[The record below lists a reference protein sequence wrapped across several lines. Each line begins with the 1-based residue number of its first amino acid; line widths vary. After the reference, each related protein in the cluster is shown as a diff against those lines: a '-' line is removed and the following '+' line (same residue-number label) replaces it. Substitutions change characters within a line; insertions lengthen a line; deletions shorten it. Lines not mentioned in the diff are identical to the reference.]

1 MRHGKISTR
10 LGVKSA
16 HRTAMLRNLARSL
29 VEHGRIKTT
38 IARAK
43 VLRPFVEKL
52 VSRLKEPSVANMR
65 LAVARLNDRD
75 TVLKIASDIAP
86 KFKDRN
92 GGYLRIMRLAKPRAG
107 DCADMALIEWVDE
120 SLVNFYQAQA
130 AEKPAAK
137 KAAKPAKKA
146 ASKSTGAKKAT
157 ASKKASK
164 PAKSAE

>member
-16 HRTAMLRNLARSL
+16 HRTAMLRNMARSL

-43 VLRPFVEKL
+43 TLRPFVEKL
-52 VSRLKEPSVANMR
+52 VSRLKDPSVANIR
-65 LAVARLNDRD
+65 LAVSRLSDRE
-75 TVLKIASDIAP
+75 TVLKIAGDIAP

-120 SLVNFYQAQA
+120 SLVEYYQAQA
-130 AEKPAAK
+130 ADKAAAKKPAKKKAKAAPAKKAAAK
-137 KAAKPAKKA
+137 KAAK
-146 ASKSTGAKKAT
+146 
-157 ASKKASK
+157 
-164 PAKSAE
+164 SAE

>member
-1 MRHGKISTR
+1 MRHGNNSTR

-16 HRTAMLRNLARSL
+16 HRTAMLRNMARSL

-43 VLRPFVEKL
+43 TLRPFVEKI
-52 VSRLKEPSVANMR
+52 VSRLKEPSVANLR
-65 LAVARLNDRD
+65 LAVARLNDRE
-75 TVLKIASDIAP
+75 TALKIAGDISP

-120 SLVNFYQAQA
+120 SLVNFYQEQA
-130 AEKPAAK
+130 SAEKPAKKKVAK
-137 KAAKPAKKA
+137 
-146 ASKSTGAKKAT
+146 KKAT
-157 ASKKASK
+157 PAKKASK

>member
-16 HRTAMLRNLARSL
+16 HRTAMLRNLTRAL

-43 VLRPFVEKL
+43 TLRPFVEKI
-52 VSRLKEPSVANMR
+52 VSRLKEPSVANIR
-65 LAVARLNDRD
+65 LAVSSLSDRE
-75 TVLKIASDIAP
+75 TALKIADSISP

-92 GGYLRIMRLAKPRAG
+92 GGYLRIMRLAKPRVG

-120 SLVNFYQAQA
+120 SLVNFYQEQS
-130 AEKPAAK
+130 EKSSAAK
-137 KAAKPAKKA
+137 KPAKKKAAPAKKA
-146 ASKSTGAKKAT
+146 AAKKAT
-157 ASKKASK
+157 
-164 PAKSAE
+164 KSAE

>member
-1 MRHGKISTR
+1 MRHGKVSTR

-16 HRTAMLRNLARSL
+16 HRTAMIRNLTRSL

-43 VLRPFVEKL
+43 TLRPFVEKL
-52 VSRLKEPSVANMR
+52 VSRLKEPTVANMR
-65 LAVARLNDRD
+65 LALSRLNDRG
-75 TVLKIASDIAP
+75 TVLKIAGDISP

-120 SLVNFYQAQA
+120 SLVDFYQEQN
-130 AEKPAAK
+130 AEKAAPKKSAKKAAAKKKPVAK
-137 KAAKPAKKA
+137 KAAK
-146 ASKSTGAKKAT
+146 
-157 ASKKASK
+157 
-164 PAKSAE
+164 SAE